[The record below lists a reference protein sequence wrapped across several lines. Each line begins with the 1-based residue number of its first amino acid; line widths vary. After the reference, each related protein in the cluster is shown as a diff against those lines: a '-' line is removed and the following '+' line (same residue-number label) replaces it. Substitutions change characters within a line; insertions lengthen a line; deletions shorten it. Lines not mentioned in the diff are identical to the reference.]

1 LINSAG
7 TESKYGLRINIPNS
21 TGVIGSINGESV
33 FAETKIRL
41 EVIDVGATFT
51 MDVEGQVKNSPN
63 WYVISTVTGAVTG
76 TLDISTYD
84 RVRYNITNAD
94 GTGTLLASGFI
105 LNAAPFKFAVPGGEL
120 ITTGT
125 SSFSGL
131 KIRMKVSNL
140 TVTDTAAIL
149 PLLPLVSRNSII
161 IENKGANSIFLGEIN
176 VTASGVNEGWELTPT
191 SFFSVDVSDAIDI
204 YAIAPIGTT
213 VNVKIMEL
221 A

>member
-161 IENKGANSIFLGEIN
+161 IENKGANSIFLGESN
-176 VTASGVNEGWELTPT
+176 VTASGVNEGWELSPT
-191 SFFSVDVSDAIDI
+191 AFFSVDVSDAIDI